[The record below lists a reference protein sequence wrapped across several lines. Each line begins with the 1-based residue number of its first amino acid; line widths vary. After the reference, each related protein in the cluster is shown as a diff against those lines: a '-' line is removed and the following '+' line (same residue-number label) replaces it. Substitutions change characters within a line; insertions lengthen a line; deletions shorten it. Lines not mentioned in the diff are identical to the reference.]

1 MLDKPTEHR
10 GLRRATFWF
19 IGRFLPLLAG
29 ALAIFFFA
37 ALIVNLDQD
46 TTPITNATFAAVAT
60 LAALC
65 LSAARG
71 AQGYAST
78 RYARAGE
85 GFLLA
90 ALLVLLA
97 SVLRYGAMRLHEN
110 LVSYPS
116 AQVAFIRGCGGLVTV
131 LFGMAMWSVVSSV
144 RHLAA
149 ALEARSLE
157 FVATLRTERA
167 ASENDEAAVP
177 ERGEAR
183 PL

>member
-1 MLDKPTEHR
+1 MLDKPTGHR

-37 ALIVNLDQD
+37 ALIVSLDQD
-46 TTPITNATFAAVAT
+46 TTPITNAAFAAVAT

-65 LSAARG
+65 LSAARAAEG
-71 AQGYAST
+71 CAST

-85 GFLLA
+85 GFLFG
-90 ALLVLLA
+90 ALLVMLA
-97 SVLRYGAMRLHEN
+97 SVLRYGAMRLHED
-110 LVSYPS
+110 LQSHPL
-116 AQVAFIRGCGGLVTV
+116 AQVAFIRGAGGLVTA
-131 LFGMAMWSVVSSV
+131 LFGMAMWIVVSSV

-157 FVATLRTERA
+157 SVATLSTEHA
-167 ASENDEAAVP
+167 ALKHEQREIHAKRENQ
-177 ERGEAR
+177 